1 MSQLFDDESA
11 PKFDVGQVWQQCL
24 DDLQLEMAETD
35 LRYIRPLKTKL
46 VSRVLIL
53 FAPNPLLVRKVKDEY
68 LPKIKTCVFK
78 YAGNVIVDV
87 AVELMPASTEQ
98 ISTPKKNKSHGHGQA
113 AQNGNRLV
121 ESDDLNDLF
130 TFEAFVKG
138 KSNSH
143 AYEACYE
150 LSKKDYNH
158 SYGPI
163 FIYGSSGLGKTHLMH
178 AIAHR
183 YCKYGKSFYYFTKDS
198 FYEKVG
204 AAFRDGKIEQ
214 FSKQVCQADLLIVD
228 DVHLFDSKNAP
239 KITQILTELF
249 EKFTQ
254 GNKKQVIV
262 ASDRQPSQMKGFDDR
277 FISRFS
283 GSLSLPIEPPDMD
296 MRVQIL
302 NKKAALLGFD
312 LPKECALFMA
322 QNLPPDVRGLEGALK
337 QVELYAKLRG
347 ESISLSLVGM
357 ALKDSIAARA
367 KALNAENI
375 RDVVAGFY
383 DVSPKDLMGKKR
395 SRNIARPRQ
404 VAMALIRELTRDSFP
419 EIGQVFGGRDHT
431 TVMHACDKI
440 EELRAADPTVEKDY
454 QTLKIMLEFA

>member
-1 MSQLFDDESA
+1 MSQLFDDETA
-11 PKFDVGQVWQQCL
+11 PKFDIGKIWQQCL
-24 DDLQLEMAETD
+24 DDLQLDMAETD
-35 LRYIRPLKTKL
+35 LRYIRPLKIQL
-46 VSRVLIL
+46 SSRVLIL
-53 FAPNPLLVRKVKDEY
+53 SAPNPVWMRKVKVDY
-68 LPKIKTCVFK
+68 LDKIKECVSK
-78 YAGNVIVDV
+78 YAGSAVVEV
-87 AVELMPASTEQ
+87 AVELMQTPVTQADNK
-98 ISTPKKNKSHGHGQA
+98 PKKDKTTKDNQPAIVGQ
-113 AQNGNRLV
+113 LSL
-121 ESDDLNDLF
+121 SDGLNDTF

-150 LSKKDYNH
+150 LSKRDYNY

-183 YCKYGKSFYYFTKDS
+183 YRKHGKSFCYFTKDN

-204 AAFRDGKIEQ
+204 SAFRNNKIDA
-214 FSKQVCQADLLIVD
+214 FSKQICQADLLIVD

-283 GSLSLPIEPPDMD
+283 GSLSLPVEPPDMD

-302 NKKAALLGFD
+302 NKKAVLSGFD

-347 ESISLSLVGM
+347 EPITLSLVRV

-404 VAMALIRELTRDSFP
+404 MAMALIRELTRDSFP

-440 EELRAADPTVEKDY
+440 EELRATEPAVEKDY